1 MPNWVTLVT
10 VNGRKH
16 IKVKTKAA
24 VCAHAGASSIWCF
37 LAWLW
42 AQVQEIVRAFVL
54 SILSLYVSGLY
65 PCAPSSRWSRTAT
78 SRLR

>member
-16 IKVKTKAA
+16 IKAKTKAA

-42 AQVQEIVRAFVL
+42 AQVQEIE
-54 SILSLYVSGLY
+54 YV
-65 PCAPSSRWSRTAT
+65 PSCLAS
-78 SRLR
+78 